1 MNLEKFERN
10 VMSFLVS
17 TGAGGNR
24 LAHRV
29 GTKLLAMNR
38 VPLFTLALVLFGCQ
52 RNDLDVALKE
62 VTAERLREHVAKL
75 SDDTMQGRGPA
86 TPGDALATAYIVEQ
100 YKALGLKPAGEG
112 GSYLQKVPMVGFT
125 LDPSAVLDIRKGNQS
140 LRLKFS
146 DDFVAFT
153 GTYEPVVTVQ
163 NAEIVFVGYG
173 IEAPEQNWDDYK
185 GVDVRGKVLLMMNN
199 DPASD
204 DPKFF
209 GGKGRTYYGRWT
221 YKYEIAA
228 RKGAVGAIVIHTT
241 ESAGYPYQVVQS
253 SWSREN
259 FDLAADD
266 GAPKLKLKAWTTE
279 EATKR
284 YVSMAGFDLLKLM
297 QDAESRDFK
306 PVPLGLKLSTTMRY
320 TVRRLETHNI
330 LGVLEGSDAQLKNQY
345 IVFTAHHDHLGI
357 GKPVEGDSIYNG
369 ALDNASGVSLML
381 TMAKAFSAMPTK
393 PKRSLLFAA
402 VAAEEYGLL
411 GSQYFAQNPTVP
423 LKDIAANINTD
434 GMNIWGRT
442 NDIVFLGWDR
452 SSLQKE
458 VDAVAAEMKMQVK
471 PDPFPEKGYFYRSD
485 HFNFAKVGVPCL
497 SLDSGTDYIGKPA
510 NYAKEMV
517 DKYTEKHYHQPSDE
531 LTEEWN
537 WDGAIQQAE
546 FIIRLT
552 MRIANNPDM
561 PMWNKGDEFEAARL
575 KTLGMLE

>member
-1 MNLEKFERN
+1 M
-10 VMSFLVS
+10 
-17 TGAGGNR
+17 NR
-24 LAHRV
+24 LFI
-29 GTKLLAMNR
+29 L
-38 VPLFTLALVLFGCQ
+38 TLTALVFGCQ
-52 RNDLDVALKE
+52 RNDIDVALKE

-75 SDDTMQGRGPA
+75 SDDAMQGRGPA
-86 TPGDALATAYIVEQ
+86 SPGDALATAYLVEQ
-100 YKALGLKPAGEG
+100 YKALGLKPAGENG
-112 GSYLQKVPMVGFT
+112 TYLQKVPMVGFT
-125 LDPSAVLDIRKGNQS
+125 LNPSAVLDIRKGNQS
-140 LRLKFS
+140 VRLKFS

-153 GTYEPVVTVQ
+153 GTHEPVVTVN
-163 NAEIVFVGYG
+163 NAEIIFVGYG

-199 DPASD
+199 DPSSD

-228 RKGAVGAIVIHTT
+228 KKGAVGAIVIHTT

-279 EATKR
+279 EATKK
-284 YVSMAGFDLLKLM
+284 YVAMAGFDLLKLM
-297 QDAESRDFK
+297 RDAESRDFK

-320 TVRRLETHNI
+320 TVRRLETNNI
-330 LGVLEGSDAQLKNQY
+330 LGILEGSDAQLKNQY

-381 TMAKAFSAMPTK
+381 TMAKAFTAMPTK

-434 GMNIWGRT
+434 GMNIWGKT

-452 SSLQKE
+452 SSLQNDVE
-458 VDAVAAEMKMQVK
+458 AVAAEMKMQVK
-471 PDPFPEKGYFYRSD
+471 PDPYPEKGYFYRSD
-485 HFNFAKVGVPCL
+485 HFNFAKVGVPAL
-497 SLDSGTDYIGKPA
+497 SLNEGTDYIGKPA

-531 LTEEWN
+531 LTDEWN

-552 MRIANNPDM
+552 MRIANNPKM
-561 PMWNKGDEFEAARL
+561 PVWNKGDEFEAARL
-575 KTLGMLE
+575 KTISGM